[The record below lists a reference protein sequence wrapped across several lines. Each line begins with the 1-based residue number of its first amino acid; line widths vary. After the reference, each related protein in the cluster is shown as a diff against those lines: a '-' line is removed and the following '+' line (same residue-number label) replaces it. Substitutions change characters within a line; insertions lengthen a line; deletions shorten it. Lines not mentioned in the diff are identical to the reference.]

1 MEPQHGL
8 PQHSV
13 TRDKVTKQNMYLS
26 SQIISQDVTMKHLCR
41 SCGAIPNFS
50 RLALENPH
58 IFDFLNERGGVFYLG
73 EVKVRFAT
81 KS

>member
-1 MEPQHGL
+1 
-8 PQHSV
+8 
-13 TRDKVTKQNMYLS
+13 
-26 SQIISQDVTMKHLCR
+26 MKHLCR